1 MNTEMGEINY
11 RSCMQNRELSWL
23 KFNQRVL
30 EEANCADS
38 PLLERLHFVS
48 IFTTNLDEFFMVRVG
63 SLIDYMQYSSDYY
76 DNKTGMTAAEQLAK
90 IYHACAPLYALR
102 DEAYERLC
110 GQLSVAGLTCL
121 RMADLKKTE
130 LREAEEYFSRE
141 IWPVLSPQIIDPSHP
156 FPHLANKSLNVAVSL
171 KQGSEA
177 VFGIIPIPAAA
188 GRLFFLRGEELRY
201 VLIEDMVAYFADR
214 IFDKFK
220 VLDRSVISVTRNAD
234 MDMDA
239 GLFDEDV
246 DYRQHMKK
254 ILKRRMRLSPVRLEY
269 QGDFGEE
276 AVKFLRQTLGLE
288 KAQVFRSRAPLD
300 LTYCYTL
307 DTKITSGMKKQLLLQ
322 SYVPQPSKMVEPG
335 KSILSQADRRDIL
348 LSYPYESM
356 RPLLN
361 LLHEAATDPEVISI
375 KITLYRIAHQSVLA
389 EHLIEAAENG
399 KEVSVLMELR
409 ARFDEAN
416 NIEWAQRLEEAG
428 CQVIYG
434 MDGYKVH
441 SKICLITRRTSG
453 GIRYLTQIGTGN
465 YNEKTAKLYTDLALL
480 TANQQIGEDAA
491 AFFRNLSLSNLEG
504 EYHDLWVAP
513 ANFKQSL
520 LRYID
525 EEIEK
530 AKAGKEARILVKCN
544 SFTDKE
550 LIERVIDAS
559 MAGVK
564 IRMVIRGICCL
575 TPQIPGMTDNIQMIS
590 IVGRFLEHSRIYAFG
605 VGEET
610 KVFIASGDM
619 MTRNTERRVEV
630 ACPVYDPAIKERL
643 LAMMD
648 VMLRDNVKAREQF
661 ADGRYIL
668 RTPLNA
674 PPVNAQEYFMQEAL
688 KPAPETHKEPPRKR
702 DAPARHRIT
711 EYLRDYFGRHSR

>member
-1 MNTEMGEINY
+1 MGEINY

-30 EEANCADS
+30 EEANCLDT

-63 SLIDYMQYSSDYY
+63 SLIDYMQYSPDYY

-90 IYHACAPLYALR
+90 IYRACVPLYALR
-102 DEAYERLC
+102 DQAYERLC
-110 GQLSVAGLTCL
+110 GQLALAGLTCL
-121 RMADLKKTE
+121 RMADLKKAD

-171 KQGSEA
+171 KQGGEP

-188 GRLFFLRGEELRY
+188 GRLFFLSGEEGRY
-201 VLIEDMVAYFADR
+201 VLVEDMVAWFADR

-220 VLDRSVISVTRNAD
+220 VLDRGIISVTRNAD

-254 ILKRRMRLSPVRLEY
+254 IIKRRMRLSPIRLEY
-269 QGDFGEE
+269 QGELSEDV
-276 AVKFLRQTLGLE
+276 VKFLRQTLGLE

-307 DTKITSGMKKQLLLQ
+307 DTKITSGMKKQLLFQ
-322 SYVPQPSKMVEPG
+322 PFVPQPSKMVEAG
-335 KSILSQADRRDIL
+335 RSIIEQVDERDIL

-375 KITLYRIAHQSVLA
+375 KITLYRIARQSVLA

-409 ARFDEAN
+409 ARFDEEN
-416 NIEWAQRLEEAG
+416 NIEWAQRLEDAG

-434 MDGYKVH
+434 MDGFKVH
-441 SKICLITRRTSG
+441 SKICLITRRAAGS
-453 GIRYLTQIGTGN
+453 IRYLTQIGTGN
-465 YNEKTAKLYTDLALL
+465 YNEKTAKLYTDLAIL
-480 TANQQIGEDAA
+480 TANQRIGEDAA
-491 AFFRNLSLSNLEG
+491 AFFRNLSLSNLAG

-513 ANFKQSL
+513 SNFKQSL
-520 LRYID
+520 LHYID
-525 EEIEK
+525 GEIAR
-530 AKAGKEARILVKCN
+530 AKEGKEARILVKCN

-550 LIERVIDAS
+550 LIERLIDAS

-564 IRMVIRGICCL
+564 IPLVIPGICCL
-575 TPQIPGMTDNIQMIS
+575 TPQIPGMTDNIQIVS

-630 ACPVYDPAIKERL
+630 ACPIYDPAIRSRL
-643 LAMMD
+643 LGIMD
-648 VMLRDNVKAREQF
+648 VMLKDNVKAREQF

-688 KPAPETHKEPPRKR
+688 KPAPAAQEKPPRK
-702 DAPARHRIT
+702 ARVPERRNFLA
-711 EYLRDYFGRHSR
+711 YLRDYFQGRS